1 MSLTINDVRAKMPN
15 YNNYKEKKR
24 RGNIVGIAIHHS
36 ETINR
41 ATGAPVGNAKNL
53 FAYQTKVQGLAHGG
67 YNYVITHRGKVEY
80 ALDENIPALHAGFQD
95 PSDTLG
101 LEYGEYWN
109 NHYLAICLVGWF
121 SNGRAYRD
129 TEGYTHVVPDDYTTP
144 NDTQLSALVGL
155 VEKLQKQY
163 DIPVENVR
171 GHRELAGC
179 QTICPGLNVDPAQI
193 RQQLQKPTPAV
204 DEVVSPPDP
213 IDIEPQPGEHVVILP
228 DTDRYFNALM
238 VYIWKFKPDVSFAI
252 NEAMGR
258 WKYVTIVGDE
268 TVVNESQIA
277 RLRQSGT
284 VWVQRISGDSLTTR
298 KISET
303 LASESRPFLRLDE
316 LPAVSEAPTKYKNED
331 EDEDEEVSYTV
342 QPGDTLSAIA
352 KQFYGQGSAWRVIYE
367 ANRNLINGSVQ
378 VSPGQVLQIPPNH

>member
-1 MSLTINDVRAKMPN
+1 MSLTIKDVRAKMPN
-15 YNNYKEKKR
+15 YKNYKDKKR
-24 RGNIVGIAIHHS
+24 RGKIVGIAIHHS

-41 ATGAPVGNAKNL
+41 ATGAQVGNAKNL

-67 YNYVITHRGKVEY
+67 YNYVITQSGKVEY
-80 ALDENIPALHAGFQD
+80 ALDKNIPAFHASFQD
-95 PSDTLG
+95 PSDTFG

-121 SNGRAYRD
+121 SNGRTYRD
-129 TEGYTHVVPDDYTTP
+129 AEGHTHVVPDDYTTP
-144 NDTQLSALVGL
+144 NDAQLTALVGL
-155 VEKLQKQY
+155 VEELRKRHN
-163 DIPVENVR
+163 IPVENVR

-193 RQQLQKPTPAV
+193 RQQLQKPSADEAV
-204 DEVVSPPDP
+204 SSPNPT
-213 IDIEPQPGEHVVILP
+213 DIEPQSGEHVVILP

-268 TVVNESQIA
+268 TVVNESQVA
-277 RLRQSGT
+277 RFRQAGA
-284 VWVQRISGDSLTTR
+284 VWVQRISGDPLTTR
-298 KISET
+298 KISEK

-316 LPAVSEAPTKYKNED
+316 LPAVSEPSIK
-331 EDEDEEVSYTV
+331 DEEVSYTV

-367 ANRNLINGSVQ
+367 ANRNLINGAVQ